1 MFRALT
7 SLLLCTVCWLGP
19 DQAPRQFTEVD
30 FRVKG
35 VGLGSAFRVVL
46 RQLGQPVSSKR
57 QKMDDDF
64 VGECGPA
71 YTSLR
76 LRYEGASLELSG
88 DLKGRNF
95 FVISME
101 VTSPK
106 FLIAPGVKIG
116 MTEEETRSKLGAPV
130 EERTESGSRIL
141 IYATKG
147 NDGSAGL
154 YFRDARL
161 VKVLWEYIAC

>member
-7 SLLLCTVCWLGP
+7 SLLLCTVCWFGP
-19 DQAPRQFTEVD
+19 TQDPQQFTEVD
-30 FRVKG
+30 LRVKG
-35 VGLGSAFRVVL
+35 VGLGSAFGVVL

-57 QKMDDDF
+57 EKIDDD
-64 VGECGPA
+64 GCGPA

-76 LRYEGASLELSG
+76 LRYQGASLELSG

-95 FVISME
+95 YVISME

-116 MTEEETRSKLGAPV
+116 MTEEEAQAKLGAPMEV
-130 EERTESGSRIL
+130 RTESGSRML
-141 IYATKG
+141 IYVTKG
-147 NDGSAGL
+147 NDGSALL
-154 YFRDARL
+154 YFRDGRL
-161 VKVLWEYIAC
+161 VKVQWDYTSC